1 MIVALARFLV
11 FLKLSKHAVSD
22 FASLDNKNFMTISVD
37 QSWWSEFVHDSTA
50 DLANDDDNAYTLRW
64 VSLFASELKYCLKQ
78 ANNLYLDATRCHDD
92 VITEMM
98 HVLVPN
104 TEKVTFIKFWSFPRI
119 PPHIESF
126 FCSLMCITC
135 FYA

>member
-1 MIVALARFLV
+1 MIVALARFLVFV

-50 DLANDDDNAYTLRW
+50 DLANDDDKAYTLRW

-92 VITEMM
+92 VIIEMM

-104 TEKVTFIKFWSFPRI
+104 TEKVTFIKVWSFPRI
-119 PPHIESF
+119 PSHIESF
-126 FCSLMCITC
+126 F
-135 FYA
+135 